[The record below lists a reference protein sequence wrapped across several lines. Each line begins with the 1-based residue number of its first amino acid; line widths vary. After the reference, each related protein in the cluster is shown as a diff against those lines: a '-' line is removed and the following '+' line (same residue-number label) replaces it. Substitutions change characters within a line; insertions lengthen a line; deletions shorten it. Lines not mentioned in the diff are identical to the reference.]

1 MAINRIFIAGAG
13 RMGQGIAEAA
23 ATAGIIVDI
32 SDIDSTRLEQG
43 MAGIESSLDRAI
55 ERWVLTEGEKRI
67 ILSRIKPAKDIQS
80 VADPDF
86 AIEAVPE
93 NLDLKRSVF
102 ASFDEHFG
110 KRTILVT
117 STSTLTITDL
127 ARATGRPDKV
137 VGMHFLFP
145 VPHAAM
151 VEVSGAL
158 KTSEETLRAAKSLAA
173 RMKKRVIELHEY
185 PGFVTT
191 RVMIPFINE
200 AAYAVMEGVANAAD
214 VDEAIKLG
222 FGFPMGP
229 LELADMIGLDDLMIL
244 MESLFRELGDF
255 KYKPCP
261 KIRRLVRAGHLGKK
275 TGRGFLRYD
284 SGEGELR

>member
-80 VADPDF
+80 VTDPDF

>member
-23 ATAGIIVDI
+23 ATAGIKVDI
-32 SDIDSTRLEQG
+32 SDIDSTKLDEG
-43 MAGIESSLDRAI
+43 MAGIENSLDRAI
-55 ERWVLTEGEKRI
+55 ERWALTAGEKRI
-67 ILSRIKPAKDIQS
+67 ILSRIQPTMDIQN
-80 VADPDF
+80 APDPDF

-93 NLDLKRSVF
+93 NLDLKKSVF
-102 ASFDEHFG
+102 TSFDEHFG
-110 KRTILVT
+110 DRTVFVT
-117 STSTLTITDL
+117 STSTLSITDL
-127 ARATGRPDKV
+127 AGATRRPDRI

-173 RMKKRVIELHEY
+173 RMKKRVIELQEY

-200 AAYAVMEGVANAAD
+200 AAYALMEGVATAAD
-214 VDEAIKLG
+214 IDEAIKLG

-261 KIRRLVRAGHLGKK
+261 KIRRLVRAGRLGKK
-275 TGRGFLRYD
+275 TGGGFLTYD
-284 SGEGELR
+284 SDEGDLQ